1 MTQVAP
7 IRSLLPTQNIDVVFE
22 DVTAAT
28 LGLCS
33 NKLGTQDSGVGDGAS
48 PGRADHVQPV

>member
-22 DVTAAT
+22 DATAAT

-48 PGRADHVQPV
+48 PGRADPVQPV